1 MLKNYKTTISG
12 ALMLIAVGLFWQGA
26 ITLQQFETGLA
37 ALTAAGLFA
46 AKDHDN
52 NTTPPTV

>member
-12 ALMLIAVGLFWQGA
+12 VLMLIAVGLYWQGV

-37 ALTAAGLFA
+37 ALTAGGLFA
-46 AKDHDN
+46 AKDHDKDPN
-52 NTTPPTV
+52 PPTV